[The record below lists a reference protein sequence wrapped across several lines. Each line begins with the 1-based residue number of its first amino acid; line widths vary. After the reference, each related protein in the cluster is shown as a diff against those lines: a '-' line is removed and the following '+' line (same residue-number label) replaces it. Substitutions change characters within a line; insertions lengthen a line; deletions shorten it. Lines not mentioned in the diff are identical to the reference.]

1 MENRERSG
9 ILLALCGFA
18 LLSCGD
24 AVIKTMAGAWSPIA
38 VAALRFC
45 IGAVVLSA
53 LLFWREG
60 ARAFVPANFWLQVGR
75 GICLTGATICFFSAI
90 FVMPLAEAMALSFV
104 SPIFVAILSWPLL
117 GEKAPRAT
125 WIVSLIALVGVGL
138 ILRPN
143 FAELGWMAV
152 LPISSALFFALML
165 IANRAS
171 AGQGSTLSMQAFLAI
186 SAAPFLTVA
195 AFIGHQ
201 TGSDFLAVTVPDWS
215 VVAKCALVA
224 VSASIAHGLAFLGTM
239 RAGAS
244 TIAPT
249 TYVQLIIAGVLGW
262 AFFDDMPDA
271 TSMLGAAIIIA
282 GGIVLW
288 RSAKP
293 VQPAA

>member
-45 IGAVVLSA
+45 IGAVMLSA

-60 ARAFVPANFWLQVGR
+60 ARAFVPSNIWLQVAR
-75 GICLTGATICFFSAI
+75 GVCLTGATICFFSAI

>member
-75 GICLTGATICFFSAI
+75 GVCLTGATICFFSAI

>member
-75 GICLTGATICFFSAI
+75 GVCLTGATICFFSAI

-224 VSASIAHGLAFLGTM
+224 VSASVAHGLAFLGTM

>member
-9 ILLALCGFA
+9 ILLALSGFA

-38 VAALRFC
+38 VAALRFT
-45 IGAVVLSA
+45 IGAVMLSA

-60 ARAFVPANFWLQVGR
+60 ARAFVPANVWLQVGR
-75 GICLTGATICFFSAI
+75 GACLTGATICFFSAI

-117 GEKAPRAT
+117 GEKAPRST
-125 WIVSLIALVGVGL
+125 WVVSLIALIGVGL

-143 FAELGWMAV
+143 FAELGWMAL
-152 LPISSALFFALML
+152 LPVSSAAFFALML

-171 AGQGSTLSMQAFLAI
+171 AGQGSALSMQAFLAI
-186 SAAPFLTVA
+186 SAAPFLILA
-195 AFIGHQ
+195 AFIGHKM
-201 TGSDFLAVTVPDWS
+201 GSNFLTVSTPSWD

-224 VSASIAHGLAFLGTM
+224 VSASMAHWLAFLGTM

-262 AFFDDMPDA
+262 VFFDDMPDA
-271 TSMLGAAIIIA
+271 TSILGAAIII
-282 GGIVLW
+282 GGGVILW

-293 VQPAA
+293 VQPRA